1 MFVLILHSTTPPPS
15 VPGFQSVCFFPGI
28 NLHFPTF
35 SRNKPTFVQDSA
47 FWPDPGL
54 HIGLFREIPW
64 QVNASP
70 SALAPVVPRPR
81 FATVDLRSD
90 LHCHCVAVGRD
101 RTCIRGLLTALG
113 VKAPCSSP
121 SQFEP
126 SVMHVRLQRLSRPL
140 LHDSGGA
147 GGAWLHTSPLNP
159 STTFTAFT
167 MLSQVVGLT
176 TCDVGRSLAPLAA
189 SATALLAVPGRL
201 RTIVRVQDLRR
212 CVSTVLSTASLAA
225 STQACAPPLQAH
237 LLQQRDASAR
247 AGAAHLWQASWRVL
261 PRGCP
266 PPFRLRRLRRR
277 RLLGLLDAPT
287 PCGCACSTRRDRHGA
302 CSCASSVGAGCSA
315 A

>member
-1 MFVLILHSTTPPPS
+1 M
-15 VPGFQSVCFFPGI
+15 
-28 NLHFPTF
+28 
-35 SRNKPTFVQDSA
+35 
-47 FWPDPGL
+47 
-54 HIGLFREIPW
+54 
-64 QVNASP
+64 SP

-140 LHDSGGA
+140 SHDSRGA

-159 STTFTAFT
+159 STTFTTLT
-167 MLSQVVGLT
+167 MLSQVVGLA

-189 SATALLAVPGRL
+189 TATALLAVPGRL
-201 RTIVRVQDLRR
+201 HTIVRVQGLRG
-212 CVSTVLSTASLAA
+212 CVSTVLSAASLAA
-225 STQACAPPLQAH
+225 SLKRVLHPSRRTCCGSAMRA
-237 LLQQRDASAR
+237 AR

-287 PCGCACSTRRDRHGA
+287 PCGRACSTRRDRHGA

>member
-1 MFVLILHSTTPPPS
+1 M
-15 VPGFQSVCFFPGI
+15 
-28 NLHFPTF
+28 
-35 SRNKPTFVQDSA
+35 
-47 FWPDPGL
+47 
-54 HIGLFREIPW
+54 
-64 QVNASP
+64 NASP

-147 GGAWLHTSPLNP
+147 GGVWLHTSPLNP

-201 RTIVRVQDLRR
+201 RTIVRVQGLRR

-287 PCGCACSTRRDRHGA
+287 PCGRACSTRRDRLQLRQLGRSGLLCCVGCWWGLAIA
-302 CSCASSVGAGCSA
+302 CAESALRCAGGRASGGVSALPGPGAGPAGRPSPERTRALALGVPAPRACVFFV
-315 A
+315 

>member
-1 MFVLILHSTTPPPS
+1 
-15 VPGFQSVCFFPGI
+15 
-28 NLHFPTF
+28 
-35 SRNKPTFVQDSA
+35 
-47 FWPDPGL
+47 
-54 HIGLFREIPW
+54 
-64 QVNASP
+64 
-70 SALAPVVPRPR
+70 
-81 FATVDLRSD
+81 
-90 LHCHCVAVGRD
+90 
-101 RTCIRGLLTALG
+101 
-113 VKAPCSSP
+113 
-121 SQFEP
+121 
-126 SVMHVRLQRLSRPL
+126 MHVRLQRLSRPL

-201 RTIVRVQDLRR
+201 HTIVRVQGLRG
-212 CVSTVLSTASLAA
+212 CVSTVLSAASLAA

-266 PPFRLRRLRRR
+266 PPFRLRRLRRH

-287 PCGCACSTRRDRHGA
+287 PWARMLDAARPTWRLQLRQLGRSGLLCCVGCWWGLAIAGAESALRCAGGRASGGVVGSLAGRPSPERTRALALGVPAPRACVSL
-302 CSCASSVGAGCSA
+302 CSCVMEKG
-315 A
+315 

>member
-1 MFVLILHSTTPPPS
+1 
-15 VPGFQSVCFFPGI
+15 
-28 NLHFPTF
+28 
-35 SRNKPTFVQDSA
+35 
-47 FWPDPGL
+47 
-54 HIGLFREIPW
+54 
-64 QVNASP
+64 
-70 SALAPVVPRPR
+70 
-81 FATVDLRSD
+81 
-90 LHCHCVAVGRD
+90 
-101 RTCIRGLLTALG
+101 
-113 VKAPCSSP
+113 
-121 SQFEP
+121 
-126 SVMHVRLQRLSRPL
+126 MHVRLQRLSRPL

-201 RTIVRVQDLRR
+201 RTIVRVQGLRR
-212 CVSTVLSTASLAA
+212 CVSTVLSTASVAA

-266 PPFRLRRLRRR
+266 PPFRLRRLRRH

-287 PCGCACSTRRDRHGA
+287 PWARMLDAARPTWRLQLRQLGRSGLLCCVGCWWGLAIACAESALRCAGGRASGGFVGSPAGRLSESPERTRALALGVPAPRA
-302 CSCASSVGAGCSA
+302 CVLVRVLCVVVLWRRARLLE
-315 A
+315 

>member
-1 MFVLILHSTTPPPS
+1 
-15 VPGFQSVCFFPGI
+15 
-28 NLHFPTF
+28 
-35 SRNKPTFVQDSA
+35 
-47 FWPDPGL
+47 
-54 HIGLFREIPW
+54 
-64 QVNASP
+64 
-70 SALAPVVPRPR
+70 
-81 FATVDLRSD
+81 
-90 LHCHCVAVGRD
+90 
-101 RTCIRGLLTALG
+101 
-113 VKAPCSSP
+113 
-121 SQFEP
+121 
-126 SVMHVRLQRLSRPL
+126 MHVRLQRLSRPL
-140 LHDSGGA
+140 LHDSGGV

-167 MLSQVVGLT
+167 MLSQVVGLA

-201 RTIVRVQDLRR
+201 RTNVRVQGLRR

-287 PCGCACSTRRDRHGA
+287 PCGRACSTRRDRHGA

-315 A
+315 AYAAGGGWRMPVLKVPCSRGGPSKRGRGQEAAGNRTFARLFTGAAATISAPPAE

>member
-1 MFVLILHSTTPPPS
+1 M
-15 VPGFQSVCFFPGI
+15 
-28 NLHFPTF
+28 
-35 SRNKPTFVQDSA
+35 
-47 FWPDPGL
+47 
-54 HIGLFREIPW
+54 
-64 QVNASP
+64 NASP

-140 LHDSGGA
+140 SHDSGGA

-167 MLSQVVGLT
+167 MLSQVVGLA

-189 SATALLAVPGRL
+189 TATALLAVPGRL
-201 RTIVRVQDLRR
+201 HTIVRVQGLRG
-212 CVSTVLSTASLAA
+212 CVSTVLSAASLAA
-225 STQACAPPLQAH
+225 SLKRVLHPSRRTCCG
-237 LLQQRDASAR
+237 LLCCICCWWELAN
-247 AGAAHLWQASWRVL
+247 AGAESALLARGGEQAVELSA
-261 PRGCP
+261 PRP
-266 PPFRLRRLRRR
+266 
-277 RLLGLLDAPT
+277 
-287 PCGCACSTRRDRHGA
+287 
-302 CSCASSVGAGCSA
+302 AG
-315 A
+315 

>member
-1 MFVLILHSTTPPPS
+1 M
-15 VPGFQSVCFFPGI
+15 
-28 NLHFPTF
+28 
-35 SRNKPTFVQDSA
+35 R
-47 FWPDPGL
+47 
-54 HIGLFREIPW
+54 HIGLFREIPG

-140 LHDSGGA
+140 LHDSGGV

-167 MLSQVVGLT
+167 RLAQVVGLT

-201 RTIVRVQDLRR
+201 RTIVRVQGLRR
-212 CVSTVLSTASLAA
+212 CVSTVLSIASVAA

-277 RLLGLLDAPT
+277 RLLGLLDAGSKRAQT
-287 PCGCACSTRRDRHGA
+287 PPLSPPPPCVRHARG
-302 CSCASSVGAGCSA
+302 VLGEH
-315 A
+315 

>member
-1 MFVLILHSTTPPPS
+1 M
-15 VPGFQSVCFFPGI
+15 
-28 NLHFPTF
+28 
-35 SRNKPTFVQDSA
+35 
-47 FWPDPGL
+47 
-54 HIGLFREIPW
+54 
-64 QVNASP
+64 
-70 SALAPVVPRPR
+70 VPRPH

-126 SVMHVRLQRLSRPL
+126 SVKHVRLQRLSRPL
-140 LHDSGGA
+140 SHYSGGV

-159 STTFTAFT
+159 STTFTTFT
-167 MLSQVVGLT
+167 MLSQVVGLA

-189 SATALLAVPGRL
+189 SATALLAVLGRL
-201 RTIVRVQDLRR
+201 RTIVRVQGLRR

-266 PPFRLRRLRRR
+266 PRFRLRRLRRH

-287 PCGCACSTRRDRHGA
+287 PWARMLDAARPTWRLQLRQLGRSGLLCCIGCWWGLAIAGAESALRARGAEQAVELSAPASPAARPSPERTRALALGVPAPRACVFL
-302 CSCASSVGAGCSA
+302 CSCVMEKG
-315 A
+315 

>member
-1 MFVLILHSTTPPPS
+1 MNNHSSHIHSP
-15 VPGFQSVCFFPGI
+15 
-28 NLHFPTF
+28 
-35 SRNKPTFVQDSA
+35 
-47 FWPDPGL
+47 
-54 HIGLFREIPW
+54 HIGHNSGFSW

-201 RTIVRVQDLRR
+201 RTIVRVQGLRR
-212 CVSTVLSTASLAA
+212 CVSTVLSTASVAA
-225 STQACAPPLQAH
+225 STHC
-237 LLQQRDASAR
+237 LLYTSPSPRD
-247 AGAAHLWQASWRVL
+247 
-261 PRGCP
+261 
-266 PPFRLRRLRRR
+266 
-277 RLLGLLDAPT
+277 
-287 PCGCACSTRRDRHGA
+287 
-302 CSCASSVGAGCSA
+302 
-315 A
+315 